1 MGVIEREEEGMKG
14 LCLICV
20 FKIKTFITLTLEV
33 YTFFIYCDIFLL
45 INGP

>member
-20 FKIKTFITLTLEV
+20 FTITCNKV
-33 YTFFIYCDIFLL
+33 AKAVKQCSIHFLSVER
-45 INGP
+45 